1 MNLRNKRG
9 SENLTFQAIMTIIFV
24 LALFAV
30 LLFFLVNNASGNLAK
45 KQLLAKQLC
54 LVMTESKP
62 GTTIN
67 LTFDGLVERKE
78 TGFMIKKDKTDV
90 VGYYYP
96 CYGKDFSVVQDGK
109 YWMISIN

>member
-1 MNLRNKRG
+1 MINKRG
-9 SENLTFQAIMTIIFV
+9 SENLTFQSIMTIFFV
-24 LALFAV
+24 VALFVV

-54 LVMTESKP
+54 LVMTESEP

-67 LTFDGLVERKE
+67 LTFDGIVERKE
-78 TGFMIKKDKTDV
+78 AGFMIKKDKTDV

-96 CYGKDFSVVQDGK
+96 CYGKDFSAVQDNK
-109 YWMISIN
+109 FWIISLN